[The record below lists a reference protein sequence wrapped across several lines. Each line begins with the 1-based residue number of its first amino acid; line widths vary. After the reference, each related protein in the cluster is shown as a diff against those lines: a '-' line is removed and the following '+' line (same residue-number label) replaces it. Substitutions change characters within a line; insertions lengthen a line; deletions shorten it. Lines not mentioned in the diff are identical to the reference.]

1 MRARGD
7 TIRYVGLLTFLP
19 QIFLGR
25 LLGYDVFHL
34 HWANA
39 FLLRSKREAYWRYL
53 LCLKA
58 IKLLG
63 YKLVWTAHNVLPH
76 EPAFPD
82 DIAARR
88 KLVDAADLVI
98 AHSELTL
105 QRLREIGAEPKRSV
119 IIPHG
124 SYVGMYPD
132 TISRA
137 TARNKLGLAAE
148 TFVYLF
154 LGTVRE
160 YKGLNDLL
168 VAYEKIKNG
177 KNKLIVAG
185 MGSSAGY
192 IPDDDLQT
200 YFNAADVVVLPFKE
214 VSTSGSA
221 LLALSFGRAVIVPRL
236 GDLDNLPDA
245 VAYKYSPQESDGLLR
260 PMRDAEQDVALL
272 RQKSR
277 AALRYAEEL
286 GWPLIARRTHE
297 AIEDLFANS

>member
-1 MRARGD
+1 MLAFPKGSENPYQNLLYRAMRARGG

-19 QIFLGR
+19 QIFFWR

-39 FLLRSKREAYWRYL
+39 FLLRSKRLAYWRYL
-53 LCLKA
+53 LCLKT

-98 AHSELTL
+98 AHSESTL
-105 QRLREIGAEPKRSV
+105 ERLRKIGAEPKRSV

-124 SYVGMYPD
+124 SYVGVYPD
-132 TISRA
+132 TISRE
-137 TARNKLGLAAE
+137 TARKKLGLAAE

-154 LGTVRE
+154 LGYVRE

-168 VAYEKIKNG
+168 VAYEKVRNG

-185 MGSSAGY
+185 KG
-192 IPDDDLQT
+192 
-200 YFNAADVVVLPFKE
+200 
-214 VSTSGSA
+214 
-221 LLALSFGRAVIVPRL
+221 
-236 GDLDNLPDA
+236 
-245 VAYKYSPQESDGLLR
+245 
-260 PMRDAEQDVALL
+260 
-272 RQKSR
+272 
-277 AALRYAEEL
+277 
-286 GWPLIARRTHE
+286 
-297 AIEDLFANS
+297 